1 MTFNIEITLNGLDG
15 ADGYVIPGSAAEGS
29 VRPFLTS
36 PFDINGDGLND
47 VAFSTANDRAVFL
60 FGDAAEP
67 PAAVTLDDLDGS
79 DGFRVDVG
87 AVGDGFPSAFAAGGD
102 FNGDGIDDFALSGR
116 RIFTPDGGDTPG
128 EAIIVFGSNPAPA
141 FDLNEDATDIADVTF
156 TGLSD
161 DSGFGIGLAFADING
176 DGIDDFVVGAPF
188 TDRGDDGAD
197 RSVGEA
203 LVVFG
208 GAAVTGA
215 IDVSALDGT
224 DGFQLSGVNE
234 FDQLGLAVKN
244 IGDFNGDGLDDIA
257 ISATGTANDTSVYV
271 IFGSVGGFDADIDLT
286 ALDGADGFR
295 FFSSDAQ
302 EDLSTAFGA
311 GDFNGDGLN
320 DIALGLPNGRNSGGL
335 RGELNVIFG
344 TNAAQDAEFDLNNV
358 GTGQG
363 FAILGARV
371 GDRFG
376 DSVDFGQGFN
386 DDGFDD
392 IAVSASNALSS
403 DNFSERGTVDIIFGR
418 ADDITEGRAVTIS
431 QIQDRGVLHIEGPAG
446 NSNLGA

>member
-1 MTFNIEITLNGLDG
+1 MIRNFYGLDG

-116 RIFTPDGGDTPG
+116 RIITPDGGDTPG

-176 DGIDDFVVGAPF
+176 DGIDDFVVGAPL

-224 DGFQLSGVNE
+224 
-234 FDQLGLAVKN
+234 
-244 IGDFNGDGLDDIA
+244 
-257 ISATGTANDTSVYV
+257 
-271 IFGSVGGFDADIDLT
+271 
-286 ALDGADGFR
+286 DGFR

-363 FAILGARV
+363 LAILGARV

-403 DNFSERGTVDIIFGR
+403 DNLSERGTVDIIFGR